1 MTWSSQAT
9 RTVFSPSKSSK
20 RFKIYKNDCFRKS
33 IAKLNDVEL
42 DYAWLQMDKQKASSG
57 VLYNFMKDN
66 YGNGKINVFMN
77 GEAAYT
83 TELALNKV
91 ENDEII
97 AKYVS
102 GN

>member
-1 MTWSSQAT
+1 M
-9 RTVFSPSKSSK
+9 
-20 RFKIYKNDCFRKS
+20 
-33 IAKLNDVEL
+33 NDVKL

-66 YGNGKINVFMN
+66 YGHGKINVFMN

>member
-1 MTWSSQAT
+1 M
-9 RTVFSPSKSSK
+9 K
-20 RFKIYKNDCFRKS
+20 
-33 IAKLNDVEL
+33 L
-42 DYAWLQMDKQKASSG
+42 DYAWLKMDKQEASSG
-57 VLYNFMKDN
+57 VMFNFMKDN
-66 YGNGKINVFMN
+66 YGYGKINVFIN